1 MGKIRVY
8 ELSKELGIPN
18 KDVLNIASELN
29 IDASSH
35 VSTLSESEA
44 NKIRSKSKG
53 AISTGSEGDVG
64 KTPEDNE
71 DNKEEVKIFTSD
83 SGQEIVERRKGRN
96 VIIRRKKGRR
106 IKVEEQSGELPEA
119 PRETE
124 LTSDKVAEDSGEG
137 KAVDEAAG
145 AKTTGEKPGESAE
158 TVPETENPEQAAE
171 TVKPE
176 DEGEIRKRKR
186 KGKKRTVEDDEVET
200 PEGLTDIRAKK
211 KIKKSKPKKDD
222 FIDPEV
228 LEDLKRAFRTK
239 LPSRKREYVVQDKKN
254 RGKGTPGK
262 RSQRSQGRQRGYDKK
277 DYDRGRSG
285 SGYDQQQSDA
295 QHQDTTPAKRTIK
308 IGESVTVG
316 ELAKKMQLKAGDV
329 IKKMMQMGLKAT
341 INESLDD
348 ETATL
353 VADELGFEVKVEK
366 FEEKDILLEK
376 NDDVDAELLP
386 RPPVVTVM
394 GHVDHGKTTLLDTIR
409 KTNVVGGE
417 AGGIT
422 QHIGA
427 YRVNHNDST
436 IVFIDTPGHE
446 AFTSMRAR
454 GASITDIVILVVAA
468 DDGVM
473 PQTIEAINHSKA
485 AGVPIIVAI
494 NKVDKPGA
502 EPDKIKRELS
512 EAGLLP
518 EEWGGDTLIAEVSA
532 KSGQGIDHLLEL
544 VTLQS
549 DLMEL
554 KAAADKRANGVVI
567 EAELDTGRG
576 AVATVLVVEGTLR
589 VGDYLVIG
597 TEYSRVRALTDD
609 QGNRIK
615 EAGPSTPVEIMGLSV
630 VPEAGE
636 KFYVVKNEKAAKEV
650 VSHREDAQ
658 RQKTKRPD
666 VKITLEDLYESIDSK
681 EIKELNLIIKADMQG
696 SVEALKESLNDLSTD
711 KCRVNIVHTGVG
723 AISETDVALASASNA
738 IIVGFNVRPDKNAKN
753 IAEKEGVSFELH
765 SIIYDVV
772 DRVKNAMEGLLE
784 PIVKESVTGYLEVRD
799 TFKISKQ
806 GTIAGCMVTEGKVT
820 RDNNI
825 RVIRDG
831 VVIYDGKIESLKR
844 FKDDVKEVQ
853 SGYECGISIQNFN
866 DIKVGDTFEVYEYQQ
881 IKQEL

>member
-8 ELSKELGIPN
+8 ELSKELGISN
-18 KDVLNIASELN
+18 KKVLNIASDLN
-29 IDASSH
+29 IDVSSH
-35 VSTLSESEA
+35 VSTLSDSEAEKITSKVKGSLQSGSGAKESEGEEA
-44 NKIRSKSKG
+44 Q
-53 AISTGSEGDVG
+53 
-64 KTPEDNE
+64 
-71 DNKEEVKIFTSD
+71 KEEVKVFTSD
-83 SGQEIVERRKGRN
+83 SGQEVVERRKGSN
-96 VIIRRKKGRR
+96 VIIRRKKSR
-106 IKVEEQSGELPEA
+106 KKEEEQPEEPVTA
-119 PRETE
+119 ESTAEKEITKPEEKATPEVKETE
-124 LTSDKVAEDSGEG
+124 TPGERIEAE
-137 KAVDEAAG
+137 K
-145 AKTTGEKPGESAE
+145 KGEKPVEE
-158 TVPETENPEQAAE
+158 PETEKPDKEIGKADTGIAE
-171 TVKPE
+171 EAK
-176 DEGEIRKRKR
+176 KKKR
-186 KGKKRTVEDDEVET
+186 KGKKRTEEELET
-200 PEGLTDIRAKK
+200 PEELTDIKAKK
-211 KIKKSKPKKDD
+211 KAKKPKPKKDE

-228 LEDLKRAFRTK
+228 LEDLRRAFRTK

-254 RGKGTPGK
+254 RGKGPGGRK
-262 RSQRSQGRQRGYDKK
+262 PQRPQAKQRTYDNRKPGTSYEETGK
-277 DYDRGRSG
+277 P
-285 SGYDQQQSDA
+285 QQQEV
-295 QHQDTTPAKRTIK
+295 TPAKKIIK
-308 IGESVTVG
+308 IGESITLG
-316 ELAKKMQLKAGDV
+316 DLAKKMQLKAGDV
-329 IKKMMQMGLKAT
+329 IKKMMQMGFKAT
-341 INESLDD
+341 INETLDD

-353 VADELGFEVKVEK
+353 VADELGFEVNVEK
-366 FEEKDILLEK
+366 FEEKEILLQK
-376 NDDVDAELLP
+376 DDDVDAEKLP

-427 YRVNHNDST
+427 YKVAHNDKT

-502 EPDKIKRELS
+502 EPEKIKRQLS

-518 EEWGGDTLIAEVSA
+518 EDWGGDTLIAEVSA
-532 KSGQGIDHLLEL
+532 KSGKGIDQLLEL
-544 VTLQS
+544 VTLQA

-554 KAAADKRANGVVI
+554 NAAADKRANGVVV
-567 EAELDTGRG
+567 EAELDVGRG
-576 AVATVLVVEGTLR
+576 AVATVLVVEGTLK
-589 VGDYLVIG
+589 VGDYVVIG
-597 TEYSRVRALTDD
+597 TDYSKVRALTDD
-609 QGNRIK
+609 EGKRVK
-615 EAGPSTPVEIMGLSV
+615 EAGPSMPVEIMGLTE

-636 KFYVVKNEKAAKEV
+636 KFYVVKDEKAAKEV

-658 RQKTKRPD
+658 RQKTKKPD

-681 EIKELNLIIKADMQG
+681 EVKELNLIIKADTQG
-696 SVEALKESLNDLSTD
+696 SVEALRESLNDLSTD

-738 IIVGFNVRPDKNAKN
+738 IIVGFNVRPDKNAKQH
-753 IAEKEGVSFELH
+753 AEKEGVSFELH

-772 DRVKNAMEGLLE
+772 SRIKNAMEGLLE
-784 PIVKESVTGYLEVRD
+784 PIVQESVIGHVEVKEIFR
-799 TFKISKQ
+799 ISKQ
-806 GTIAGCMVTEGKVT
+806 GTIAGCMVTDGKVT
-820 RDNNI
+820 RDSNI
-825 RVIRDG
+825 RVLRDG
-831 VVIYDGKIESLKR
+831 VVIYDGKLESLKR

-866 DIKVGDTFEVYEYQQ
+866 DIKVGDTFEIYEYQE

>member
-8 ELSKELGIPN
+8 ELSKELGISN
-18 KDVLNIASELN
+18 KKVLNIASELN
-29 IDASSH
+29 IDVSSH
-35 VSTLSESEA
+35 VSSLSDSEA
-44 NKIRSKSKG
+44 EKITNKVKG
-53 AISTGSEGDVG
+53 SLQSGSTGKDAESKE
-64 KTPEDNE
+64 PQ
-71 DNKEEVKIFTSD
+71 KEEVKVFTSD
-83 SGQEIVERRKGRN
+83 SGQEVVERRKGSN
-96 VIIRRKKGRR
+96 VIIRRKKSRKKEEQPQGEPGVESPPEKEITTQPEEVTQEEKR
-106 IKVEEQSGELPEA
+106 KEVAAEKEELEKAVEEPE
-119 PRETE
+119 
-124 LTSDKVAEDSGEG
+124 
-137 KAVDEAAG
+137 
-145 AKTTGEKPGESAE
+145 TTK
-158 TVPETENPEQAAE
+158 PETEKTETEVPAE
-171 TVKPE
+171 SK
-176 DEGEIRKRKR
+176 KKKR
-186 KGKKRTVEDDEVET
+186 KGKKRSDEMEGLET
-200 PEGLTDIRAKK
+200 PEALTDIKAKRKAKK
-211 KIKKSKPKKDD
+211 PKPKKDE

-228 LEDLKRAFRTK
+228 LEDLRRAFRTK

-254 RGKGTPGK
+254 RGKGPGGRRPHRPQAK
-262 RSQRSQGRQRGYDKK
+262 QKSYDNKKQEPTYEETKQSQQKQEVPPSKK
-277 DYDRGRSG
+277 I
-285 SGYDQQQSDA
+285 
-295 QHQDTTPAKRTIK
+295 IK
-308 IGESVTVG
+308 IGESITVG
-316 ELAKKMQLKAGDV
+316 DLAKKMQLKAGDV

-341 INESLDD
+341 INETLDD

-353 VADELGFEVKVEK
+353 VADELGFEVNVEK
-366 FEEKDILLEK
+366 FEEKEILLQK
-376 NDDVDAELLP
+376 DDDVEVENLP

-427 YRVNHNDST
+427 YKVFHNDKT

-494 NKVDKPGA
+494 NKIDKPGA
-502 EPDKIKRELS
+502 EPEKIKRQLS

-518 EEWGGDTLIAEVSA
+518 EDWGGDTLIAEVSA
-532 KSGQGIDHLLEL
+532 KSGDGIDQLLEL
-544 VTLQS
+544 VTLQA

-554 KAAADKRANGVVI
+554 SAAADKRANGVVV
-567 EAELDTGRG
+567 EAELDVGRG
-576 AVATVLVVEGTLR
+576 AVATVLVVEGTLK
-589 VGDYLVIG
+589 VGDYVVIG
-597 TEYSRVRALTDD
+597 TDYSRVRALTDD
-609 QGNRIK
+609 QGQRVK
-615 EAGPSTPVEIMGLSV
+615 EAGPSMPVEIMGLSE

-650 VSHREDAQ
+650 VSHREDVQ
-658 RQKTKRPD
+658 REKTKKPD

-681 EIKELNLIIKADMQG
+681 EIKELNLIIKADTQG

-738 IIVGFNVRPDKNAKN
+738 IIVGFNVRPDKNAKQL
-753 IAEKEGVSFELH
+753 AEKEGVSFELH

-772 DRVKNAMEGLLE
+772 SRIKNAMEGLLE
-784 PIVKESVTGYLEVRD
+784 PIVKELVIGHVEVKE
-799 TFKISKQ
+799 TFRISKQ
-806 GTIAGCMVTEGKVT
+806 GTIAGCMVTDGKVT
-820 RDNNI
+820 RDSNI
-825 RVIRDG
+825 RVLRDG

-853 SGYECGISIQNFN
+853 SGYECGISIQNYN
-866 DIKVGDTFEVYEYQQ
+866 DIKVGDTFEIYEFQE